1 MLLLLLQLLLLL
13 LVVIVTERDVRAVL
27 RLGVAALRAAYS
39 IARVRY
45 VASGAAQR
53 VRHIPVGLAHVLGH
67 RLEALVAEPQAA
79 TSLQTLL
86 RRVARA
92 LRPVLLPVQKRVQQ
106 THKLVI
112 VDVIVQLLVL
122 IHRVRAR
129 LALKLAH
136 RARLL
141 GLEAVRVRRKVA
153 LLLAVLHPLVLRLR
167 VVAAALGI
175 VGKLVDTH
183 VAAWLALHSR

>member
-1 MLLLLLQLLLLL
+1 LLQLL
-13 LVVIVTERDVRAVL
+13 VIVVTERVLRAVL
-27 RLGVAALRAAYS
+27 RLGVAALGAAWN
-39 IARVRY
+39 IRRVRHF
-45 VASGAAQR
+45 AGRAAQR
-53 VRHIPVGLAHVLGH
+53 VRRIPIGLANILGN
-67 RLEALVAEPQAA
+67 RLEALVADPQAA

-92 LRPVLLPVQKRVQQ
+92 LRPVLLSVKDRVQQ
-106 THKLVI
+106 THKLAT
-112 VDVIVQLLVL
+112 VDVIVAPLLVL
-122 IHRVRAR
+122 IHHVISR

-136 RARLL
+136 SARLL

-167 VVAAALGI
+167 VVAGALGI

-183 VAAWLALHSR
+183 VAAWLALRSR

>member
-1 MLLLLLQLLLLL
+1 LLLLL
-13 LVVIVTERDVRAVL
+13 LSQVLAVAERVVRTVL
-27 RLGVAALRAAYS
+27 YLGVAALRAARN
-39 IARVRY
+39 IRRVRH
-45 VASGAAQR
+45 VAGRAAQR
-53 VRHIPVGLAHVLGH
+53 VRDVPVGLAHVLSN

-92 LRPVLLPVQKRVQQ
+92 LRPVLLSVLERVQQ

-112 VDVIVQLLVL
+112 VVDVIVGQLLVL
-122 IHRVRAR
+122 IQRVRAR

-141 GLEAVRVRRKVA
+141 ELEAVRVRRKVA

-175 VGKLVDTH
+175 PGKLVDTR
-183 VAAWLALHSR
+183 VAARLALRSR

>member
-1 MLLLLLQLLLLL
+1 LLQLLLLL
-13 LVVIVTERDVRAVL
+13 VIVIAEGVVRTVL
-27 RLGVAALRAAYS
+27 RLGVAALRAARN
-39 IARVRY
+39 IRRVRY

-53 VRHIPVGLAHVLGH
+53 VRNVPIRLAHVLSN

-79 TSLQTLL
+79 SSLQTLL

-122 IHRVRAR
+122 IHRVHAR

-141 GLEAVRVRRKVA
+141 ALEAVRVRRKVA

-167 VVAAALGI
+167 VVAAALCI
-175 VGKLVDTH
+175 TRKLVDAR
-183 VAAWLALHSR
+183 VAARLALRSR

>member
-1 MLLLLLQLLLLL
+1 LLLLL
-13 LVVIVTERDVRAVL
+13 LSQVIAVAERVVRTVL
-27 RLGVAALRAAYS
+27 YLGVAALRATRN

-45 VASGAAQR
+45 VASRAAQR
-53 VRHIPVGLAHVLGH
+53 VRDVPVGLAHVLSN
-67 RLEALVAEPQAA
+67 RLAALVAKPQAA
-79 TSLQTLL
+79 TRLQALL

-106 THKLVI
+106 THKLVV
-112 VDVIVQLLVL
+112 VDVIGQLLVV

-129 LALKLAH
+129 LALKLTH

-175 VGKLVDTH
+175 AGKLVDTR
-183 VAAWLALHSR
+183 VAARLALRSR